1 MQMPS
6 GLPARVVVVCSLI
19 FGVAIARADRR
30 QVAVIDLSGDEVTR
44 KLAEDLNPVLVAH
57 PELQPITN
65 ATIPPE
71 LYGKFLD
78 DDFEKITTAA
88 NAKET
93 AQSSLAN
100 YRFEIAQQ
108 NANNGQEELRRLMP
122 STPVDRDRV
131 IKLYAELAFLRGQ
144 ALLGIPG
151 QAAQAT
157 HQFALAYRLDPSFVP
172 DAARY
177 LPDVVQA
184 YDAAKRRW
192 SGKGIL
198 QVVGAGHLWIDGKDA
213 GTAPTEIEVD
223 AGPHVVWLTGAD
235 RLTAGAPAPI
245 VEAGKAVKVEI
256 APMPA
261 DLRTKVRRAR
271 AALRY
276 APDPTARAAAMQTL
290 AALVAF
296 EHALLLSSAN
306 GTVIYQ
312 HWNSG
317 TRAQLALG
325 IKPGFSALNELKKG
339 EKPADLLKPFAPP
352 KKIKPVEEE
361 PKPIIVEERWYQKRT
376 WQATLVIGIAAALI
390 GGYYIY
396 KAATDDDALLG
407 TGVDP
412 APVGRIQW

>member
-44 KLAEDLNPVLVAH
+44 KLAADLNPVLVAH
-57 PELQPITN
+57 PDLQPIKDP
-65 ATIPPE
+65 TIVSE
-71 LYGKFLD
+71 LYGPFRD

-122 STPVDRDRV
+122 STAVDRDRV

-144 ALLGIPG
+144 ALLGVPG

-157 HQFALAYRLDPSFVP
+157 HQFALAYRLDPTFVP

-192 SGKGIL
+192 VGKGTL
-198 QVVGAGHLWIDGKDA
+198 QIAGTGHLWIDGKDA

-235 RLTAGAPAPI
+235 RVTAGAPSPI
-245 VEAGKAVKVEI
+245 VEVGKTVKVEI
-256 APMPA
+256 KSEAA

-276 APDPTARAAAMQTL
+276 APDPTARAAAMQAL

-296 EHALLLSSAN
+296 EHGLLLSTAN

-317 TRAQLALG
+317 TREQLALG
-325 IKPGFSALNELKKG
+325 IKPGFSALHELTKG
-339 EKPADLLKPFAPP
+339 EKPPDLLKPFAPP

-361 PKPIIVEERWYQKRT
+361 PKPLVVEERWYKKRT
-376 WQATLVIGIAAALI
+376 WQATLAVGIVAALI

-396 KAATDDDALLG
+396 KAATDDDALL
-407 TGVDP
+407 DP
-412 APVGRIQW
+412 SPEPIGRIRW